1 MKLLKTIGDDQ
12 QIKLINQNQMY
23 HNRLE
28 QAKSSHAI
36 VERNEIIRGHDRLQD
51 MAQFTGL
58 RNIHPLPQRQN
69 AQDQNM
75 MFQRAAPQSHP

>member
-12 QIKLINQNQMY
+12 QITLINQNQMY

-58 RNIHPLPQRQN
+58 RNMHPLPQRQN
-69 AQDQNM
+69 VQDQNM
-75 MFQRAAPQSHP
+75 MFQRAPQ